1 MAVWIQTQFCLLPK
15 SMFFSLCH
23 ASASSPAQP
32 GVSEL
37 VKPGQGQH
45 FQMNRSMGTTGG
57 TVRPKPIYF
66 KWGKWGRGSLK
77 CAEGISTLS
86 ASVWR
91 GFLIPRNSVKWLQDY
106 TSQPATILSL
116 KMSVWKAILL
126 GTLVTLSITYLIT
139 AWSFFCFFVF
149 FFFCIVEAG
158 YKLWATTRQSH
169 T

>member
-15 SMFFSLCH
+15 SMLFPLCH
-23 ASASSPAQP
+23 ASASNPAQP
-32 GVSEL
+32 AVSEL
-37 VKPGQGQH
+37 VKPGQGQY
-45 FQMNRSMGTTGG
+45 FQMNRSVGKTGS

-86 ASVWR
+86 ASLR
-91 GFLIPRNSVKWLQDY
+91 HGFSIPRNSIKWLQDY

-116 KMSVWKAILL
+116 KMGVWKAILL

-139 AWSFFCFFVF
+139 AWSFF
-149 FFFCIVEAG
+149 FFCLVEAG
-158 YKLWATTRQSH
+158 YKLWATTWQSH